1 MHLPFLGL
9 RGQISGLLARLGAV
23 GPTPVGV
30 RGRMAA
36 SFNEAVGIQGD
47 TRPTSTNVEVLK
59 PVYMNIHV
67 YINMYSKRTPMF

>member
-47 TRPTSTNVEVLK
+47 TRPKSTKMEVLK
-59 PVYMNIHV
+59 PA
-67 YINMYSKRTPMF
+67 YI